1 MHRMVSVSFLMML
14 CVACGPVDESDV
26 PPELADGPMKHVEQ
40 NLSGACTG
48 WHYVT
53 WPTAGLR
60 RYNPSSC
67 GGTVHCT
74 LYAGDW
80 VYTGSDSCKG
90 GGCDATADI
99 YAYQTP
105 CGFGGWVRADALN

>member
-1 MHRMVSVSFLMML
+1 MRRVLPVSVLMML
-14 CVACGPVDESDV
+14 CVACGPVDESDMQ
-26 PPELADGPMKHVEQ
+26 PEPESLEMKTVEMP
-40 NLSGACTG
+40 LSGACTG

-60 RYNPSSC
+60 RWNTSSC

-74 LYAGDW
+74 LRAGDW
-80 VYTGSDSCKG
+80 VYVENCTY
-90 GGCDATADI
+90 GGCDAGPADV
-99 YAYQTP
+99 YVHNTP